1 MKSPRK
7 SVSQT
12 KSNLFDAVWLP
23 KLFYPVII
31 IFAGFSG
38 FFYTDRY
45 SGWGHGSSTAVPV
58 AVGLVFFSF
67 LAAAIT
73 VSEMK
78 QRTTNLTL
86 AGFAAFWI
94 FFTALVFFAAP
105 K

>member
-1 MKSPRK
+1 MKSLRK
-7 SVSQT
+7 PVGPI
-12 KSNLFDAVWLP
+12 KSNLFDAVWIP

-31 IFAGFSG
+31 VFAGFAG

-67 LAAAIT
+67 LVAAIT

-78 QRTTNLTL
+78 QRTANLTL

-94 FFTALVFFAAP
+94 LFTALVLFAAP